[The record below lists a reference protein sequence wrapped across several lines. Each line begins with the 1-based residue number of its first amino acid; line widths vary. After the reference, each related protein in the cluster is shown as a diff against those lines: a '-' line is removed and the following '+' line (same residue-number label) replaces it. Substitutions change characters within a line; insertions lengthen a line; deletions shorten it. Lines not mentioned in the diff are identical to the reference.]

1 MSNFNRFSTTSAISA
16 GTTVVSSL
24 DATIA
29 NAVASNQLV
38 FKLELNANPSKVLSA
53 KGEGRYESTITNLG
67 GCGAMRRNNKTGL
80 VFFSVNSRPMIKDKT
95 LGHVVNTSFT
105 LPLYHLTNG
114 VDPAVAVQNAALA
127 AYGLAPLPMAGS
139 VQENHVNSEKLAALL
154 FTVYGA
160 NSAMLY
166 FNDNR
171 KDLFFSEEL
180 QELMASE
187 SGLLTVFFALDET
200 SVSPEL
206 IDVYGVP
213 TPRLNCKI
221 IAAEFEAGKST
232 YIPQPRN
239 VAPASRLAKGLA
251 VLTEQHESNFN
262 VHGNIEMSETFF
274 AGIEAKRDEFLA
286 SIGTGKKAHQSLKM
300 ALKAAV
306 DSGKWDKDVEYK
318 LYAVARR
325 GTNPHYSMKN
335 HDLFIAQLRAE
346 IGCDVVD
353 EVVITTTDVDDVVEV
368 PQTKVEVMA
377 SILTTEVEEDEEE
390 DFAFG
395 CVTTDP
401 VAFFA
406 SVSFLKQNDD
416 LEINI

>member
-1 MSNFNRFSTTSAISA
+1 MANFNRFSTTSATSVVA
-16 GTTVVSSL
+16 PVVSSL

-29 NAVASNQLV
+29 DALANNQLV

-53 KGEGRYESTITNLG
+53 KAEGKYESTITNLG

-95 LGHVVNTSFT
+95 LGHVVNTAFT
-105 LPLYHLTNG
+105 LPLYHLTSG
-114 VDPAVAVQNAALA
+114 VDSAVAAQNAALA
-127 AYGLAPLPMAGS
+127 AYGLPPLPVSGS

-154 FTVYGA
+154 FAVYGA
-160 NSAMLY
+160 NSAMFY

-171 KDLFFSEEL
+171 KDQFFSEDL

-221 IAAEFEAGKST
+221 IAAEFEAGKAT

-251 VLTEQHESNFN
+251 VLNENHDSNFN
-262 VHGNIEMSETFF
+262 VHGNIELSESFF
-274 AGIEAKRDEFLA
+274 AGIEAKRDAFLA
-286 SIGTGKKAHQSLKM
+286 TIGTGKKAHQ
-300 ALKAAV
+300 ALKVAMKASV
-306 DSGKWDKDVEYK
+306 DAGNWDKDLEYK

-335 HDLFIAQLRAE
+335 HDAFVAQLRAQA
-346 IGCDVVD
+346 G
-353 EVVITTTDVDDVVEV
+353 DDVVIIESV
-368 PQTKVEVMA
+368 PVVETSAVVETKVELMA
-377 SILTTEVEEDEEE
+377 SILESATVEEEEE
-390 DFAFG
+390 DLGFTPSVNPAAFLAS
-395 CVTTDP
+395 TTR
-401 VAFFA
+401 VENA
-406 SVSFLKQNDD
+406 